1 MSKLFIS
8 IETDNAAFN
17 SPGEAARILKKIAA
31 DMEYYDPRSQ
41 FEKTTLKLLDYNG
54 NACGFV
60 CMTND
65 DDEASPGGD

>member
-1 MSKLFIS
+1 MSKIIIS

>member
-1 MSKLFIS
+1 MSKIFIS

-60 CMTND
+60 VVTND
-65 DDEASPGGD
+65 DEDSPGGD

>member
-1 MSKLFIS
+1 MSKIFIS

-54 NACGFV
+54 TACGFV
-60 CMTND
+60 VVTND
-65 DDEASPGGD
+65 DEDSPGGS